1 MLGRRRTM
9 IHSVRAM
16 LCAVLAVVL
25 ALTPLGTLAH
35 SPPSSSGFV
44 PDLCTAQPAGTQSN
58 PAEPASHP
66 VSHAQCGDCS
76 TCGVQFAP
84 RAALEVPAILVAAVA
99 LYAGAVATPPKA
111 VANGVVARPRGPPLL
126 G

>member
-66 VSHAQCGDCS
+66 ASHAQCGDCS
-76 TCGVQFAP
+76 TCGVQLAP
-84 RAALEVPAILVAAVA
+84 RAALEVPAIFVAAVA
-99 LYAGAVATPPKA
+99 LDARVAAMPPKST
-111 VANGVVARPRGPPLL
+111 VGGVVARPRGPPLPH
-126 G
+126 